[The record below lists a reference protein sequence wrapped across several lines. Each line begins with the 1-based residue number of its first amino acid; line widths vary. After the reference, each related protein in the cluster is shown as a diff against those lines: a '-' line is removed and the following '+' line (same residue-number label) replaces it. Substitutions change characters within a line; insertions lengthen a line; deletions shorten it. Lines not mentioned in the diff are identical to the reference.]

1 MTNSKQQP
9 IFFYIGLASF
19 ILFFFKI
26 ELAWYYPSSIF
37 KYIALLSLTINLF
50 LSIQKYNIRQLL
62 VIAAVALLVIYTG
75 INAHEITRLSLSFA
89 LIVGAKDLDFK
100 SILKVCFF
108 TGFSLCLISL
118 VGSSIGLIENKV
130 LFMNMDSMEMMGSS
144 NVKRYSY
151 GYGWPTGCAIHIS
164 FLCLIY
170 WAYKDGLL
178 KWREIISFLCVFWF
192 VYHYNQARQA
202 AIIIL
207 LMVLISFYLLHLHKR
222 NKRGSR
228 ILMFLLVLSI
238 PLFTI
243 ISIVG
248 TLLYDGSD
256 IFWIAAD
263 IVFSNRLKLGY
274 EAIEEYGFPWFGQY
288 FEMIGGDTTYEY
300 NYVDSSYVQ
309 MYLLWGIVLTTFLL
323 ILYFVI
329 SLKGYKRGDM
339 ALLFAIMLA
348 GLSSVTSQYLFQIM
362 SCPFL
367 LALFAKHS
375 VKDLD
380 LNKNNNCYVKKR
392 INKTADTRPHS

>member
-37 KYIALLSLTINLF
+37 KYIALLSLTIHLC
-50 LSIQKYNIRQLL
+50 LSIQKYDIKQLL

-89 LIVGAKDLDFK
+89 LIVGAKDIDFK
-100 SILKVCFF
+100 SILKVCFL

-130 LFMNMDSMEMMGSS
+130 ISMDMESMEMMGSS
-144 NVKRYSY
+144 NAKRYSY

-164 FLCLIY
+164 FVCLIY
-170 WAYKDGLL
+170 WAYKEGLL
-178 KWREIISFLCVFWF
+178 KWREIISFLCAFWI
-192 VYHYNQARQA
+192 VYYYNQARQA

-207 LMVLISFYLLHLHKR
+207 LMVVISFYLLYLHKR
-222 NKRGSR
+222 NKRGPR
-228 ILMFLLVLSI
+228 FLMFLLISSI
-238 PLFTI
+238 PLFAIVSIIGTI
-243 ISIVG
+243 
-248 TLLYDGSD
+248 LYDESD
-256 IFWIAAD
+256 ILWIAAN
-263 IVFSNRLKLGY
+263 IIFSNRLKLGY
-274 EAIEEYGFPWFGQY
+274 DAIEEYGFRWFGQY

-323 ILYFVI
+323 VLYFAI
-329 SLKGYKRGDM
+329 SLKAYKRGDM

-375 VKDLD
+375 VRDID
-380 LNKNNNCYVKKR
+380 INKNKYSYVKER
-392 INKTADTRPHS
+392 RT